1 MKINRPIFGVVLV
14 FLLGILCGSLA
25 THLLYSYRMDSIISG
40 RGESREAFLVNRLEH
55 KLKLDER
62 QKEQVRSI
70 VHETHEGIK
79 ALRRQ
84 LRPQSEAVIEK
95 SQAKINAILTP
106 EQRDKFAQMIAEHR
120 EKMRKRGGDMSD
132 VNVAK

>member
-1 MKINRPIFGVVLV
+1 MNNSRPIFGVVLV
-14 FLLGILCGSLA
+14 FFLGILCGSLA
-25 THLLYSYRMDSIISG
+25 THFLYNYRMDSIISG
-40 RGESREAFLVNRLEH
+40 RGENKEEVLVNRLER

-70 VHETHEGIK
+70 VHETHEGIM

-84 LRPQSEAVIEK
+84 LRPQTEAVIEK

-106 EQRDKFAQMIAEHR
+106 EQREKFVQMIAEHK
-120 EKMRKRGGDMSD
+120 EKMRKREW
-132 VNVAK
+132 